1 MTQRVPWSVKGIT
14 REDRELAKAA
24 AQKAGLSV
32 GAWLTQQI
40 RQAAEAPSPAA
51 AADPSAAPS
60 SSPSPSSS
68 LLPSAAPPRSSAT
81 WAARAA
87 AAAAPETP
95 RFAFGPGRWQR
106 AAAAAV
112 DGTPVKKARGD
123 AVAGDEIAVTEPAA
137 PAPAARH
144 RRPVGRRAR
153 RRTTVPVADRSRR
166 LARRS
171 HRLSNGGRWDSWR
184 VARRGHQ
191 PAGGAD
197 TRPRANRRNHGRPA
211 AAFNRYGRRLEHG
224 RGRCHQIASDR
235 RSTGPPAGAA
245 AGRPGPDRR
254 QRSDPC
260 RPVDHRPGDHALGGA
275 VGSFGN
281 PPPAARILA
290 AFVRCRRQTP
300 AKVPAAQDYPASSPK
315 ITA

>member
-60 SSPSPSSS
+60 SSPSP
-68 LLPSAAPPRSSAT
+68 LPSAAPPRSSAT

-123 AVAGDEIAVTEPAA
+123 AVAGDEIAVAEPAA
-137 PAPAARH
+137 PLPAAIAAIAAPSAGVPAGAQLSRSPTGRADWHAEVTAYQTAVDGILGELRDEVTNLRAARTRDREQIAETMVGLLRH
-144 RRPVGRRAR
+144 LTDMGAALSTVEEDVTKLRQTADQLARRPVPPPAAQAPTEDSGQIHAALSTTAQAIMRLAVRLDHLETRRPPPGFWQRLFGVGGKPPPKSRR
-153 RRTTVPVADRSRR
+153 RRTTQRR
-166 LARRS
+166 AR
-171 HRLSNGGRWDSWR
+171 
-184 VARRGHQ
+184 
-191 PAGGAD
+191 
-197 TRPRANRRNHGRPA
+197 
-211 AAFNRYGRRLEHG
+211 
-224 RGRCHQIASDR
+224 
-235 RSTGPPAGAA
+235 
-245 AGRPGPDRR
+245 
-254 QRSDPC
+254 
-260 RPVDHRPGDHALGGA
+260 
-275 VGSFGN
+275 
-281 PPPAARILA
+281 
-290 AFVRCRRQTP
+290 
-300 AKVPAAQDYPASSPK
+300 K
-315 ITA
+315 

>member
-60 SSPSPSSS
+60 SSPSP
-68 LLPSAAPPRSSAT
+68 LPSAAPPRSSAT

-87 AAAAPETP
+87 AAAAPEMP

-123 AVAGDEIAVTEPAA
+123 AVAGDEIAVTEAA
-137 PAPAARH
+137 TPAPAAIAALSAGVPAGAQLSRSPTGRADWHAEVTAYQTAVDGILGELRDEVTNLRAARTRDREQIAETMVGLLRH
-144 RRPVGRRAR
+144 LTDMGAALSTVEEDVTKLRQTADQLASRPMPPRPPTEDSGQIHAALSTTAQAIMRLAVRLDHLETRRPRPGFWQRLFGVGGKPPPKSRR
-153 RRTTVPVADRSRR
+153 RRTTERR
-166 LARRS
+166 
-171 HRLSNGGRWDSWR
+171 
-184 VARRGHQ
+184 
-191 PAGGAD
+191 
-197 TRPRANRRNHGRPA
+197 
-211 AAFNRYGRRLEHG
+211 
-224 RGRCHQIASDR
+224 
-235 RSTGPPAGAA
+235 
-245 AGRPGPDRR
+245 
-254 QRSDPC
+254 
-260 RPVDHRPGDHALGGA
+260 
-275 VGSFGN
+275 
-281 PPPAARILA
+281 
-290 AFVRCRRQTP
+290 VR
-300 AKVPAAQDYPASSPK
+300 K
-315 ITA
+315 